1 MPPVSRSADARSTSS
16 RPADAGQAALRQF
29 RRALLRA
36 GVAAG
41 SLAVLVVMVFGNGSE
56 RPLREAD
63 RGLVLDEVM
72 TGSIA
77 APSRYVS
84 SRSVLQAPGS
94 SPCLLYPDGSRR
106 GDC

>member
-1 MPPVSRSADARSTSS
+1 MPPVLRPVDAGRSANAPS
-16 RPADAGQAALRQF
+16 ADGHATLRQL

-41 SLAVLVVMVFGNGSE
+41 SLAVLVVMVFGHGSE

-63 RGLVLDEVM
+63 RGLVLDEMM

-84 SRSVLQAPGS
+84 SRSVLQAPGA